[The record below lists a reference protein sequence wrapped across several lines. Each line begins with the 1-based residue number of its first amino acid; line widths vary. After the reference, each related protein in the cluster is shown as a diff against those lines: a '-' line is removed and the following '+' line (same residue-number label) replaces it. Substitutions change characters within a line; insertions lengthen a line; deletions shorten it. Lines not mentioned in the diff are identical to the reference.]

1 MNDAAFLTRV
11 IGLMK
16 RKSTGD
22 ADRFAAKLN
31 ISKRSVQ
38 RLIQA
43 LKDEGYP
50 IEFCKSSDSY
60 ILTEPVSYEF
70 RVTVVSHDLMK
81 IKGGRRPSIGVQH
94 LRNPCNT
101 AVAAQVPRAIKII
114 SLTTQIA
121 QIFKV

>member
-1 MNDAAFLTRV
+1 MDDAAFLERV

-31 ISKRSVQ
+31 MSKRSVQ

-60 ILTEPVSYEF
+60 ILTKPVSYEF
-70 RVTVVSHDLMK
+70 RVTVGDQDLMK
-81 IKGGRRPSIGVQH
+81 IKGGKKSC
-94 LRNPCNT
+94 LN
-101 AVAAQVPRAIKII
+101 
-114 SLTTQIA
+114 LTD
-121 QIFKV
+121 FENL

>member
-1 MNDAAFLTRV
+1 MNLMNDAEFLARV

-60 ILTEPVSYEF
+60 ILTEPVTYEF
-70 RVTVVSHDLMK
+70 RVTVGSHDLMK
-81 IKGGRRPSIGVQH
+81 IKGGRRPSIDLIGFEN
-94 LRNPCNT
+94 L
-101 AVAAQVPRAIKII
+101 
-114 SLTTQIA
+114 
-121 QIFKV
+121 